1 MSFRK
6 AGAVRRWLVIM
17 LLSVA
22 LLGSL
27 VVLVVGAPRAQDAA
41 GTQNRDG
48 VKISRQVLETVFLLK
63 TYYYKEVNST
73 DLVNAYIE
81 KGSIADMLATLKDPY
96 TRYMDPKAYK
106 EMQENMKASFDGIGI
121 SIGMKDDRLTIIAP
135 IEGTPGERAGLK
147 PGDHITTI
155 NGKPTKDMA
164 QDYAVSLMRGP
175 KGTEVIL
182 GIERG
187 GKTFDVKIIRDTI
200 KVPQVES
207 KMLDK
212 QGKIGYIYLA
222 TFFGDDTSA
231 RFEDALVKLQNEG
244 MRGLI
249 LDLRYNTGGEL
260 DLAVDIAGKFLSS
273 GDPIVHIVGRD
284 GSRHTLSAGPGRHFK
299 VPMVVLINE
308 ATASASEILSGALQD
323 MKAAKLVGVKTFGKG
338 LVQTIF
344 PLSDGS
350 AVSITTHRYLTSAG
364 RSINHK
370 GIEPDIVVKLPED
383 AKTDVQLDK
392 AVEIMKDMLKVKIGE
407 KPAEKAG

>member
-1 MSFRK
+1 MNSLRV
-6 AGAVRRWLVIM
+6 AGTTRRWLVATLSMAALIG
-17 LLSVA
+17 LLVA
-22 LLGSL
+22 L
-27 VVLVVGAPRAQDAA
+27 VAGAPRSQDLAGAGAQD
-41 GTQNRDG
+41 RDG
-48 VKISRQVLETVFLLK
+48 VKISRQVLEIIFLLK
-63 TYYYKEVNST
+63 SYYYKEVNTT

-81 KGSIADMLATLKDPY
+81 KGSIAGMLATLKDPY

-121 SIGMKDDRLTIIAP
+121 SIGMKDDHLTIIAP

-147 PGDHITTI
+147 PGDRIITI
-155 NGKPTKDMA
+155 NGKPTRDMA

-175 KGTEVIL
+175 KGTEVTL

-187 GKTFDVKIIRDTI
+187 GKTFEVKIIRDTI

-212 QGKIGYIYLA
+212 QDKIGYIYLA

-231 RFEDALVKLQNEG
+231 RFEEALVRLQKEG

-260 DLAVDIAGKFLSS
+260 DLGVDIAGKFLSS

-284 GSRHTLSAGPGRHFK
+284 GSRHTLYAGPGRHFK
-299 VPMVVLINE
+299 VPMVVLVNE

-323 MKAAKLVGVKTFGKG
+323 MKVAKLVGVKTFGKG

-350 AVSITTHRYLTSAG
+350 AVSITTHRYLTAAG

-383 AKTDVQLDK
+383 AKKDVQLDK
-392 AVEIMKDMLKVKIGE
+392 AIEVMKDMLKL